1 MASLEDKHAP
11 TEQRPFPNHD
21 DSSVESS
28 DKDLAAA
35 IVSDHAGEF
44 DRFTEHRVLRK
55 IDLYLIPWMWLGYG
69 FVYYDKVRKDDN
81 IRNGERKLSD
91 ASIGYPRQRCPLR
104 HDQRPLA

>member
-1 MASLEDKHAP
+1 MASPEDKNAP

-21 DSSVESS
+21 DSSVESF

-55 IDLYLIPWMWLGYG
+55 MDLYLVPWMWLGYG
-69 FVYYDKVRKDDN
+69 FVYYDKVREDTK
-81 IRNGERKLSD
+81 RRTGSKKVSD
-91 ASIGYPRQRCPLR
+91 ASIGNPRQRRPLR
-104 HDQRPLA
+104 HD

>member
-1 MASLEDKHAP
+1 MASPEDKHAP
-11 TEQRPFPNHD
+11 TEQQPFANHD
-21 DSSVESS
+21 DSSVESF

-69 FVYYDKVRKDDN
+69 FVYYDKVREDIKE
-81 IRNGERKLSD
+81 RRGERKLSD
-91 ASIGYPRQRCPLR
+91 ATIGHSRQRRPLR

>member
-1 MASLEDKHAP
+1 MALQEDKRAP
-11 TEQRPFPNHD
+11 TEPRPFPNHD
-21 DSSVESS
+21 DSSLESF

-35 IVSDHAGEF
+35 IVSDHAREF
-44 DRFTEHRVLRK
+44 DHFTEHRVLRK

-69 FVYYDKVRKDDN
+69 FVYYDKVREDTD

-91 ASIGYPRQRCPLR
+91 ASIGHPRQRSPLR

>member
-1 MASLEDKHAP
+1 MASLEEKYAP

-35 IVSDHAGEF
+35 IVSDRAGEF

-55 IDLYLIPWMWLGYG
+55 IDLYLIPWMFLGYG
-69 FVYYDKVRKDDN
+69 FVFYDKVREDTQKK
-81 IRNGERKLSD
+81 EREEKV
-91 ASIGYPRQRCPLR
+91 I
-104 HDQRPLA
+104 

>member
-1 MASLEDKHAP
+1 MASLEDKYAP

-55 IDLYLIPWMWLGYG
+55 IDLYLIPWMWIGYG
-69 FVYYDKVRKDDN
+69 FVYYDKVREDDN